1 MATLS
6 QSECRRL
13 YSWWWDSHN
22 SPKNSKWLQENL
34 TDIDTKVKSMIK
46 LIEEEADSFARRAE
60 MYYKKRPELMKL
72 VEEFYRAYR
81 ALAERYDHAMGE
93 LRHAQKTMPEAFPNS
108 AHYILNDDS
117 PCSSLGPE
125 AQSPGPGFSRPVHR
139 SKNNERSSEESD
151 GEVQTLRETM
161 SKMQYDK
168 DALFV
173 QYQKSLEKLSKM
185 ESDLN
190 KAQDDAEGLDE
201 RASKAEIEVEILKES
216 LKQLKEEKDAG
227 EIQYNQ
233 CLASIAR
240 LETMLSLAQ
249 LEAKGFDDRAA
260 RAEIEA
266 KNLKQELTRMEAQKD
281 TVFLPYKLCLEK
293 IPMLEGKITLAEENS
308 RMLNEQI
315 ERAEL
320 EVKALRKKL
329 TELNEEK
336 ESLAF
341 LYNECLK
348 KISSMENE
356 ILHAQENAEQLK
368 KSNQN
373 LQLEAENLVQK
384 IALKDQE
391 VLEKHTEIERLKTL
405 MHGEHSHFIQIESA
419 LQTLQKLYSQSQQ
432 EQRNLSLELKYGLLT
447 LKDLELT
454 KQDFKEEMREIV
466 EENKTLHE
474 LNFSS
479 TRSLKKQQME
489 ISKLKEIKE
498 KLEREFSVNA
508 EESNALQLETHQI
521 KDDIQ
526 YLNERY
532 QAMLEQLQSLGLNPN
547 SLAGSVKKLQ
557 DENSMLKEACQME
570 QGEKEAL
577 REKSKDMD
585 EILIENAFIEF
596 SLLRQNDEL
605 DGLRGTVREIQQLCQ
620 VLREEKSILV
630 DEKTALLSQLQ
641 VMTESMQKLMEK
653 NSLLEESLSDAKIE
667 FEGLRTK
674 SDDLEECCKLLN
686 DEKNNLINERSM
698 LISQLEMV
706 EAKLSN
712 LEKKV
717 TNLEEKYA
725 NVEKEKESAGN
736 QVEELRLSIL
746 AQKEKHSNHK
756 HSSEARLANLEN
768 LVRVLQEEQLLGK
781 VEFEQELD
789 KAVNAQIEM
798 FILQNCIEELE
809 LKNLFLLTECEKL
822 VEMSKFSDKII
833 MELESENLV
842 QLIEEEFL
850 LHRIRKFKMDIH
862 KVCGVLQIDSGG
874 GCDSGIKQEEI
885 PISRILEKIEGFES
899 SLVKSEEENQHLLV
913 ENSVLLASLQQHQ
926 SVGEKLKSEKKI
938 MEQEFEDMREQ
949 NAILQKDKV
958 ELLEENR
965 QLRIKVVN
973 GEEKENRS
981 KSTLVALHAEMT
993 DLRRTNQVYQ
1003 EESGKM
1009 LEEKNSLLKSVLD
1022 LKDAMSSAEDGNN
1035 VMFHEVLALSN
1046 VNLVYESFLTEK
1058 AVEQQ
1063 VLREHLGNLSHL
1075 NNDLNQELGV
1085 LRKNLKLKEAENV
1098 FLNESTE
1105 RMDKELMEM
1114 EKRLKAAETLNAE
1127 FPRHIEELKME
1138 QEDSRLI
1145 KENLDNQIL
1154 ELSENCMNHKKE
1166 IEHLNDANESL
1177 QSELESLFH
1186 EVEKHRIREETLSL
1200 ELLNKSNEFKLWENE
1215 ATAFYYDLQMS
1226 SICGTLLESKVTELT
1241 GVCKRLDDESSAK
1254 SMENEHMRE
1263 RISLLENE
1271 IGGLKGKLSSYV
1283 PVVSSLKEDFAS
1295 LEHISLLW
1303 TNRNSAVSKGVH
1315 KDVVI
1320 GTSLQEHSHQSL
1332 RENESVVIPDGVS
1345 DLLTLQTRIRE
1356 VEKIMMEELK
1366 RRVRQKNLTTEG
1378 NGYSALDVGTY
1389 PKVDT
1394 RKKVTELK
1402 EESTLD
1408 HNTWRK
1414 KPKIRLLMK
1423 DIPLDRNVDDRH
1435 SKYWK
1440 REHRRTDDHMLELCE
1455 TNDHDSVSAPIED
1468 VIICHLSDNS
1478 GRYLNYSSE
1487 LDIEKELGVDKL
1499 ELSKTVKEKNED
1511 DKRRRILERLVSDS
1525 QKLAILKMALQDL
1538 KKKTETKKKSKQG
1551 SDFEYETVKRHIE
1564 EVEEAVTQQSS
1575 MNDQMAKNVEE
1586 GTSSSLDREIPM
1598 ELEKYGHVETRRMT
1612 EQARRG
1618 SEQIGRL
1625 QFEVQN
1631 IQYILLKL
1639 SEENNITVKNRISG
1653 KTGILLREFIQIGR
1667 INSKRRRKLRVC
1679 GCSKPSTN
1687 ED

>member
-108 AHYILNDDS
+108 THYILNDDS
-117 PCSSLGPE
+117 PCSSLGHE
-125 AQSPGPGFSRPVHR
+125 AQYPGPGVSRPVHQ
-139 SKNNERSSEESD
+139 SKNNERSSVESD

-173 QYQKSLEKLSKM
+173 QYQKSLEKFSKL

-190 KAQDDAEGLDE
+190 KAQNDAGSLDE

-216 LKQLKEEKDAG
+216 LRQLKAEKDAG

-233 CLASIAR
+233 CLESIAR

-249 LEAKGFDDRAA
+249 LEAKGFDNRAA

-281 TVFLPYKLCLEK
+281 TVFLPYKQCLEK
-293 IPMLEGKITLAEENS
+293 IPILEGKITLAEENS
-308 RMLNEQI
+308 KMLNEQI

-329 TELNEEK
+329 AELNEEK

-341 LYNECLK
+341 LYSQCLK
-348 KISSMENE
+348 KISTMENE
-356 ILHAQENAEQLK
+356 ILRAQENAEQLK
-368 KSNQN
+368 KSNQS

-419 LQTLQKLYSQSQQ
+419 LKTLQKLYSQSQQ
-432 EQRNLSLELKYGLLT
+432 EQRDLALELKYGLMT

-454 KQDFKEEMREIV
+454 KQDFKEEMQEIV

-508 EESNALQLETHQI
+508 EESNALQLETSQI

-532 QAMLEQLQSLGLNPN
+532 QAMLEQLQNLGLNPN
-547 SLAGSVKKLQ
+547 SLAASVKKLQ
-557 DENSMLKEACQME
+557 NENSKLKEACQME

-596 SLLRQNDEL
+596 SLLRQSDEL
-605 DGLRGTVREIQQLCQ
+605 DELRETVKEIQQLCQ
-620 VLREEKSILV
+620 VLREEKSILI
-630 DEKTALLSQLQ
+630 DEKAALLSQLQ
-641 VMTESMQKLMEK
+641 VMTESMQKLLEK

-698 LISQLEMV
+698 LISQLKMV

-717 TNLEEKYA
+717 TSLEEKYA
-725 NVEKEKESAGN
+725 NVEKDKESAGN

-746 AQKEKHSNHK
+746 AQKDKHSNHK

-768 LVRVLQEEQLLGK
+768 LVRVLQEEQRLGK

-885 PISRILEKIEGFES
+885 AISRILEKIEGLES

-926 SVGEKLKSEKKI
+926 SEGEKLKSEKKI
-938 MEQEFEDMREQ
+938 MEQEFENMREQ

-973 GEEKENRS
+973 GEEEKNRS
-981 KSTLVALHAEMT
+981 KSTLVAQHAEMT

-1003 EESGKM
+1003 EENGKM
-1009 LEEKNSLLKSVLD
+1009 LEEKNSLLKSVLG
-1022 LKDAMSSAEDGNN
+1022 LRDAMSSAEDGNN
-1035 VMFHEVLALSN
+1035 VMFNEILTLSN
-1046 VNLVYESFLTEK
+1046 LNLVYESFLTEK

-1063 VLREHLGNLSHL
+1063 ALCEHLGNLSHL

-1085 LRKNLKLKEAENV
+1085 LKKNLELKEAENA

-1114 EKRLKAAETLNAE
+1114 DKMLKAADTLNAK
-1127 FPRHIEELKME
+1127 FSRHIEELKME
-1138 QEDSRLI
+1138 REDSRLI
-1145 KENLDNQIL
+1145 KENLDKQIL
-1154 ELSENCMNHKKE
+1154 ELSENCTNHKEE
-1166 IEHLNDANESL
+1166 IEHLNDANENL
-1177 QSELESLFH
+1177 QAEMKRLLH
-1186 EVEKHRIREETLSL
+1186 EVEQHQVREETLSL

-1215 ATAFYYDLQMS
+1215 AAVFYYDLQMS
-1226 SICGTLLESKVTELT
+1226 SICGALLESKVTELT

-1254 SMENEHMRE
+1254 SLENEHMKE

-1303 TNRNSAVSKGVH
+1303 TNRNSAVSKGAQ

-1332 RENESVVIPDGVS
+1332 RESESVLIPDGVS
-1345 DLLTLQTRIRE
+1345 ELLTLQTRIRA

-1378 NGYSALDVGTY
+1378 TGYSALDVGSY
-1389 PKVDT
+1389 PKIDT

-1402 EESTLD
+1402 EESMLD

-1455 TNDHDSVSAPIED
+1455 TNDHEPVSAPIED

-1499 ELSKTVKEKNED
+1499 ELSKTVREKNED

-1551 SDFEYETVKRHIE
+1551 NDFEYETVKRHIE
-1564 EVEEAVTQQSS
+1564 EVEEAVMQQAST
-1575 MNDQMAKNVEE
+1575 NNQMAKNVEE
-1586 GTSSSLDREIPM
+1586 GTSSTLDREIPM
-1598 ELEKYGHVETRRMT
+1598 ELEKYGHVETRRIT

-1639 SEENNITVKNRISG
+1639 AEENNIKVKNRISG

-1667 INSKRRRKLRVC
+1667 VNSKRRRKLRVC
-1679 GCSKPSTN
+1679 GCSKPSTS

>member
-108 AHYILNDDS
+108 AYYILNDDS
-117 PCSSLGPE
+117 PCGSLGPE
-125 AQSPGPGFSRPVHR
+125 AQSPGPGFPPPVHR
-139 SKNNERSSEESD
+139 SKNNKRSSEESD
-151 GEVQTLRETM
+151 GEVQTLRETI
-161 SKMQYDK
+161 SKMQHDK

-216 LKQLKEEKDAG
+216 LNQLKAEKDAG
-227 EIQYNQ
+227 EVQYNQ
-233 CLASIAR
+233 CLESIAR
-240 LETMLSLAQ
+240 LETLLSLAQ
-249 LEAKGFDDRAA
+249 LEAKGFDNRAA
-260 RAEIEA
+260 TAEIEA

-293 IPMLEGKITLAEENS
+293 IPMLEGKITIAEENS

-315 ERAEL
+315 GRAEL
-320 EVKALRKKL
+320 EIKALRKKL

-356 ILHAQENAEQLK
+356 ILNVQENAEQLK

-432 EQRNLSLELKYGLLT
+432 EQRNLALELKYGLLT
-447 LKDLELT
+447 LKDLELA
-454 KQDFKEEMREIV
+454 KQDFKEEMKEIV

-508 EESNALQLETHQI
+508 EESNALQLETRQI

-547 SLAGSVKKLQ
+547 SLAASVKKLQ
-557 DENSMLKEACQME
+557 NENSMLKEACQME

-577 REKSKDMD
+577 RKKSKDMD

-596 SLLRQNDEL
+596 SLLRQDDEL
-605 DGLRGTVREIQQLCQ
+605 DGLRGTVKEIQQLCQ

-630 DEKTALLSQLQ
+630 DEKMALLSQLQ
-641 VMTESMQKLMEK
+641 VMTEGMQKLVEK

-674 SDDLEECCKLLN
+674 SDELEECCKLLN
-686 DEKNNLINERSM
+686 DEKNNLVKERSM

-725 NVEKEKESAGN
+725 NAEKDKENAGN
-736 QVEELRLSIL
+736 QVEELRLSVL

-768 LVRVLQEEQLLGK
+768 LVRVLQEEQRLGK

-862 KVCGVLQIDSGG
+862 KVCGALQIDSGV
-874 GCDSGIKQEEI
+874 GCDSGIKLEEI
-885 PISRILEKIEGFES
+885 PISRILEKIEGLES
-899 SLVKSEEENQHLLV
+899 SLVKSQEENQHLLV

-926 SVGEKLKSEKKI
+926 SEEEKLKSEKKI
-938 MEQEFEDMREQ
+938 LEQEFEDMKEQ
-949 NAILQKDKV
+949 NAVLQKDKV

-973 GEEKENRS
+973 GEEKENSS
-981 KSTLVALHAEMT
+981 KCSLVALHAEMT

-1003 EESGKM
+1003 EEKGKI

-1046 VNLVYESFLTEK
+1046 LNLVYESFLTEK

-1063 VLREHLGNLSHL
+1063 ALCEHLGNLSHL

-1085 LRKNLKLKEAENV
+1085 LRKNLELKEAENV

-1105 RMDKELMEM
+1105 RMDKEVMEM
-1114 EKRLKAAETLNAE
+1114 EKRLNAAESLNAE
-1127 FPRHIEELKME
+1127 FSRHIEDLKTE
-1138 QEDSRLI
+1138 QQDSRLI
-1145 KENLDNQIL
+1145 KENLDKQIL
-1154 ELSENCMNHKKE
+1154 ELSDNCTNHKNE

-1177 QSELESLFH
+1177 QSELERLFH
-1186 EVEKHRIREETLSL
+1186 EVEKHRVREETLSL

-1215 ATAFYYDLQMS
+1215 ATVFYYDLQMS

-1254 SMENEHMRE
+1254 SLENEHMRE

-1303 TNRNSAVSKGVH
+1303 TNRNSAVSKGVQ

-1332 RENESVVIPDGVS
+1332 RENESELIPDGVS
-1345 DLLTLQTRIRE
+1345 DLLTLQTRIKE

-1366 RRVRQKNLTTEG
+1366 RRIRQKNLTTEG
-1378 NGYSALDVGTY
+1378 TGYSALDVGSY
-1389 PKVDT
+1389 PKIDT

-1402 EESTLD
+1402 EESMLG

-1423 DIPLDRNVDDRH
+1423 DIPLDRNVDDRR

-1455 TNDHDSVSAPIED
+1455 TNDHEPVSAPIED

-1487 LDIEKELGVDKL
+1487 LDIEKELGVDRL

-1551 SDFEYETVKRHIE
+1551 NDFEYETVKRHIE
-1564 EVEEAVTQQSS
+1564 EVEEAVMQQAST
-1575 MNDQMAKNVEE
+1575 NDQMAKNVEE
-1586 GTSSSLDREIPM
+1586 GTLSPLDREIPM

-1639 SEENNITVKNRISG
+1639 AEENNIKVKNRISG

-1667 INSKRRRKLRVC
+1667 TNSKRRRKLRVC